1 MKNKLPKDYFFEAM
15 ERERLALTFDDVR
28 LKTGHSEKLPNEVKI
43 ASMFSRS
50 IILKVPI
57 VSAVMDT
64 VTEHEMA
71 IEMAKLGGIGIIH
84 KNMSPERQA
93 AEVSR
98 VKYHLNGLIE
108 KPITIYCDETIESIF
123 KRKEEKNYSFHS
135 FPVIDRNDKLIG
147 LLTKNDFDFCDDIHK
162 TASEVMTHQP
172 ITGMTDL
179 NLDEAYELMKREKK
193 KILPLVNSDMI
204 ITGMYVFSDLK
215 RIKTSSNSEYNTDA
229 KGQLVVGAAIGVY
242 DDAFERVERLVKN
255 KVDVVVIDTAHG
267 DSKAVIETLKEIKK
281 RYPNLDVVVGN
292 ISQPESALRLAK
304 AGADGIK
311 VGQGPGSICTTRIVA
326 GIGCPQVTAIYRCA
340 KAIEDY
346 GIPICA
352 DGGINQTGDIS
363 IAIAAGASSVML
375 GGMLAGTKEAP
386 GEIIFFEGKQW
397 KMYRGMGSLGAML
410 QHKGSRE
417 RYNQSG
423 KDSVVPEGIEGRVEY
438 KGPVK
443 DVIVQCIGGLRKGMG
458 YVGSADINELKE
470 KADFDRISNAGMAE
484 SHPHDVIITKEAP
497 NYRRR

>member
-1 MKNKLPKDYFFEAM
+1 MKTKLPKDYFFEAV
-15 ERERLALTFDDVR
+15 ECERLALTFNDVR
-28 LKTGHSEKLPNEVKI
+28 LKTGHSEKPPNDVNPK
-43 ASMFSRS
+43 SMFSRN
-50 IILKVPI
+50 IVLKAPI
-57 VSAVMDT
+57 VSAAMDT

-93 AEVSR
+93 AEVGR

-108 KPITIYCDETIESIF
+108 KPITVFGDETIESILNW
-123 KRKEEKNYSFHS
+123 RKEKNYSFHS
-135 FPVIDRNDKLIG
+135 FPVIDRNGILVG
-147 LLTKNDFDFCDDIHK
+147 LLTKNDFDFCDNLNK
-162 TASEVMTHQP
+162 TASEVMTRQLV
-172 ITGMTDL
+172 TGKANL
-179 NLDEAYELMKREKK
+179 SLDEAYELMKREKK
-193 KILPLVNSDMI
+193 KILMLVNSEMM

-215 RIKTSSNSEYNTDA
+215 RIKTCSNSEYNIDA

-242 DDAFERVERLVKN
+242 DDAFERVDKLIKN

-267 DSKAVIETLKEIKK
+267 DSRAVIDTLREIKK
-281 RYPNLDVVVGN
+281 RYPDLDVVVGN
-292 ISQPESALRLAK
+292 VSQPESALRLAK

-311 VGQGPGSICTTRIVA
+311 VGQGPGSICTTRVVA
-326 GIGCPQVTAIYRCA
+326 GIGCPQVTAIYKCS

-352 DGGINQTGDIS
+352 DGGITQTGDIP
-363 IAIAAGASSVML
+363 IAIGAGASSVML

-386 GEIIFFEGKQW
+386 GEMIFFEGKQW
-397 KMYRGMGSLGAML
+397 KLYRGMGSLGAMM

-417 RYNQSG
+417 RYSQSG
-423 KDSVVPEGIEGRVEY
+423 KDSLVPEGIEGRVEY

-443 DVIVQCIGGLRKGMG
+443 DVIGQCVGGLKKGMG
-458 YVGSADINELKE
+458 YVGAADIKELKE
-470 KADFDRISNAGMAE
+470 KADFDRISGAGMAE
-484 SHPHDVIITKEAP
+484 SHPHDVVITKESP